1 MPIFR
6 CPLVAAGLLEHCPF
20 LVFQAWEMLVLSKLR
35 WSLPPVTAAEYVG
48 ALLPFFPI
56 DRGLLPLTLHI

>member
-1 MPIFR
+1 
-6 CPLVAAGLLEHCPF
+6 
-20 LVFQAWEMLVLSKLR
+20 MLVLSKLR

-56 DRGLLPLTLHI
+56 DRGNIKLAIGLPKKNHSKSAS

>member
-1 MPIFR
+1 
-6 CPLVAAGLLEHCPF
+6 
-20 LVFQAWEMLVLSKLR
+20 MLVLSKLR

-56 DRGLLPLTLHI
+56 DRGNFKLATCNQITQKSKNHSETAS